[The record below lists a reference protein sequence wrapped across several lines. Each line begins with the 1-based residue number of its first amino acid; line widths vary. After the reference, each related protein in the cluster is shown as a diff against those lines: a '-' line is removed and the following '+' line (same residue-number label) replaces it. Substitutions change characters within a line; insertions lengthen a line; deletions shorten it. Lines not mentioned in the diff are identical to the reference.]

1 MPAIAIIGAQW
12 GDEGKGKIVDFLAEK
27 ASMVVRYSGGNNA
40 GHTVV
45 NQYGQFGLHLMPSG
59 IFNPSVTCVIGNGVV
74 VDPAV
79 LIKEIDLLQA
89 RGVDTSHLVVSNR
102 AHLIMPYHI
111 LLDGLEEEAKG
122 GAALGT
128 TKMGVGPAY
137 VDKMGR
143 LGIRAGD
150 LLDKEAFRK
159 RLSHVLVHKNAVIT
173 RVYGK
178 PALSIDEIFDMYCG
192 YADRLAPHI
201 KETELLVESV
211 LENGGLVLLEGAQGA
226 LLDIDFGTYP
236 YVTSASA
243 AVGGA
248 CTGLGI
254 SPRRIGHI
262 LGVFK
267 CYPTR
272 VGSGPMPTEIKDSI
286 GQLIRERAHEYGTT
300 TGRARRCGW
309 FDGVAARY
317 SARINGFSDVVITR
331 LDIFDTLDTI
341 KVCTAYTV
349 DGRRLESF
357 PASIDV
363 LERCQPVYEEMP
375 GWRSPTHDV
384 RRFEELPP
392 AAQNYV
398 RRIESLVGSPV
409 SLVSVGPRREQTIW
423 LRTMV

>member
-1 MPAIAIIGAQW
+1 MPAIIIIGAQW

-27 ASMVVRYSGGNNA
+27 ANMVIRYSGGNNA

-59 IFNPSVTCVIGNGVV
+59 IFNPSVVCVIGNGVV

-79 LIKEIDLLQA
+79 LLKEIDLLQA
-89 RGVDTSHLVVSNR
+89 RGVDTSHLIVSSR

-122 GAALGT
+122 GGALGT

-137 VDKMGR
+137 VDKMAR
-143 LGIRAGD
+143 LGIRVGD
-150 LLDKEAFRK
+150 LLEREAFHR
-159 RLSHVLVHKNAVIT
+159 RLSEVIFHKNTLLT

-178 PALSIDEIFDMYCG
+178 APVSVDEIFDTYCK
-192 YADRLAPHI
+192 YADRLAPYI
-201 KETELLVESV
+201 KETDILVEKA
-211 LENGGLVLLEGAQGA
+211 LEDGKLVLLEGAQGT

-236 YVTSASA
+236 YVTSSSPSA
-243 AVGGA
+243 GGA

-254 SPRRIGHI
+254 SPRKIGHI
-262 LGVFK
+262 LGIFK

-272 VGSGPMPTEIKDSI
+272 VGGGPMPTEIKDEI
-286 GQLIRERAHEYGTT
+286 GQLIRERGHEYGTT

-309 FDGVAARY
+309 FDGVGARY
-317 SARINGFSDVVITR
+317 SSRINSFTDVAITR
-331 LDIFDTLDTI
+331 LDIFDTLETI
-341 KVCTAYTV
+341 KICTSYMV
-349 DGRRLESF
+349 DGTRMDNF

-363 LERCQPVYEEMP
+363 LQKCQPVYEEMP
-375 GWRSPTHDV
+375 GWRVPTSDIRH
-384 RRFEELPP
+384 FEKLPP
-392 AAQNYV
+392 AAQNYI
-398 RRIESLVGSPV
+398 RRIEQLIKAPI

-423 LRTMV
+423 LKAIV